1 MKKKVYM
8 MMSLVLSLVMLSACS
23 SSEDEID
30 LETVRKAQAHLI
42 GKWRNIA
49 NLESQN
55 DPSTEFVEFCEN
67 GIAILEFGVGTD
79 EYRIVESTF
88 VFEDNWS
95 FSNGV
100 FWGIHGN
107 IQLSRGIFSD
117 DSQRLHCL
125 IIDDDRLLL
134 SSDGKELKDYIRV
147 D

>member
-1 MKKKVYM
+1 MKKEVLM
-8 MMSLVLSLVMLSACS
+8 MMSLVLSLVLLSACS

>member
-1 MKKKVYM
+1 MKKKLLLI
-8 MMSLVLSLVMLSACS
+8 MSLMLSLVMLSSCS

-42 GKWRNIA
+42 GKWRIIA

-79 EYRIVESTF
+79 EYRIVESTY

-107 IQLSRGIFSD
+107 IQLSRGLFHD

-134 SSDGKELKDYIRV
+134 SLTEKKFKDYIRV
-147 D
+147 Q